1 MAAPAVQLLGPDE
14 AARAEQAWRGLE
26 RSLGD
31 AAPLVRSWDWTGA
44 WLRAYGDAVPHRFA
58 IGRRG
63 EEVVGAAL
71 LVSSRSPARADLGL
85 RLLHVGTSGEPEGEG
100 VFGEY
105 DGVLAA
111 PGERDGFV
119 SALVERLLAER
130 GWDELRIDGFELA
143 EAQALARAAPALELG
158 EVVSPWTDLAAI
170 RAGDGDVVAALAKG
184 PRGRIRRSLR
194 ALGEVEGEWA
204 ESPATA
210 RAIFDELVELHQA
223 RWHAAGEPGAFAS
236 PRALA
241 FHRDLIDTLA
251 PSGRVVLYRAS
262 AGGETVG
269 CLYGMVDR
277 GRLLFYQGGLAE
289 AADSKVKPGLVA
301 HALCMQECL
310 ERGLDA
316 YDFLAGDARY
326 KRELATDETHVA
338 WGRLTRRTPRAL
350 LSGALR
356 RFANRPR
363 PVTPFG
369 G

>member
-1 MAAPAVQLLGPDE
+1 MAW
-14 AARAEQAWRGLE
+14 ARALAR
-26 RSLGD
+26 RRR
-31 AAPLVRSWDWTGA
+31 ALVRGWDWTGA

-71 LVSSRSPARADLGL
+71 IASGRSSARADLGL
-85 RLLHVGTSGEPEGEG
+85 RLLHVGTAGEPEAEG

-111 PGERDGFV
+111 AGERDAFAA
-119 SALVERLLAER
+119 ALVERLLAER

-143 EAQALARAAPALELG
+143 EARAFGAAAPALEIG

-170 RAGDGDVVAALAKG
+170 RAADGDVVAALAKG

-194 ALGEVEGEWA
+194 ALGEVTGEWA
-204 ESPATA
+204 ETPAAA

-236 PRALA
+236 PRALG
-241 FHRDLIDTLA
+241 FHRDLIEALA

-277 GRLLFYQGGLAE
+277 GRLLFYQGGLADSV
-289 AADSKVKPGLVA
+289 DSKVKPGLVA

-310 ERGLDA
+310 ERGIDA

-326 KRELATDETHVA
+326 KRELATEETHVA
-338 WGRLTRRTPRAL
+338 WGRLSRATPRAR

-356 RFANRPR
+356 RAAGRPR
-363 PVTPFG
+363 PLTPFAG
-369 G
+369 D

>member
-1 MAAPAVQLLGPDE
+1 MSAPAVQLLASSETAG
-14 AARAEQAWRGLE
+14 AAELWRGLE

-31 AAPLVRSWDWTGA
+31 AAPLVRGWDWTGA

-71 LVSSRSPARADLGL
+71 LVSARSTARADLGL
-85 RLLHVGTSGEPEGEG
+85 RLLHVGTSGEQEGEG

-111 PGERDGFV
+111 AGERDAFAA
-119 SALVERLLAER
+119 ALVERLLNER
-130 GWDELRIDGFELA
+130 GWDELRIDGFELS
-143 EAQALARAAPALELG
+143 EARAFAAAAPALEIG

-184 PRGRIRRSLR
+184 PRGRVRRSLR
-194 ALGEVEGEWA
+194 ALGEVTGEWA
-204 ESPATA
+204 GTAAAA
-210 RAIFDELVELHQA
+210 RAIFDELVALHQA
-223 RWHAAGEPGAFAS
+223 RWHAAGESGAFAS
-236 PRALA
+236 PRTLA
-241 FHRDLIDTLA
+241 FHRDLIETLT

-277 GRLLFYQGGLAE
+277 GRLLFYQGGLADS
-289 AADSKVKPGLVA
+289 ADSKVKPGLVA

-310 ERGLDA
+310 ERGIDA

-326 KRELATDETHVA
+326 KRELATAETRVA

-350 LSGALR
+350 LSGTLR
-356 RFANRPR
+356 RIGARPR
-363 PVTPFG
+363 PLTPFDA
-369 G
+369 